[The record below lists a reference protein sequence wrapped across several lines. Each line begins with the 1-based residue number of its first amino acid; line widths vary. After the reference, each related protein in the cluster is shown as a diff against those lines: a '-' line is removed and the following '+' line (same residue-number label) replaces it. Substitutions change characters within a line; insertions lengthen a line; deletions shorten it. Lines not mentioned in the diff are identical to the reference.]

1 MKKVLVVQ
9 QVPHE
14 GLGIIGPLLE
24 RKGFAPDFLK
34 AYEGHPAPRSVEG
47 YSALIV
53 LGGPMGVYEEK
64 EYPFLKDE
72 IRLIE
77 SAMKTNTPALGVCLG
92 AQLMA
97 AAAGARVYKGKTKE
111 IGWYGAT
118 LTEEGMDDRLFMGLS
133 DEFTVFQ
140 WHGDT
145 FDLPRDSV
153 LLASSELFPN
163 QAVRIGSRAYA
174 VQFHIEVTEKM
185 ISEWIEVNSEELKGL
200 KGVIDPVKILRETRE
215 KIGGLHEYGRTV
227 IERFLRLVD
236 RFSGNA

>member
-1 MKKVLVVQ
+1 
-9 QVPHE
+9 
-14 GLGIIGPLLE
+14 
-24 RKGFAPDFLK
+24 
-34 AYEGHPAPRSVEG
+34 
-47 YSALIV
+47 
-53 LGGPMGVYEEK
+53 K
-64 EYPFLKDE
+64 EYPFIKDE

-145 FDLPRDSV
+145 FDLPRGSV

-215 KIGGLHEYGRTV
+215 KIVGLHAYGRTV

-236 RFSGNA
+236 

>member
-24 RKGFAPDFLK
+24 RNGFAPDFLK
-34 AYEGHPAPRSVEG
+34 AYEKRPAPRSIEG
-47 YSALIV
+47 YSALVV

-64 EYPFLKDE
+64 EYPFIKDE

-77 SAMKTNTPALGVCLG
+77 SAMKTNTPALGICLG

-97 AAAGARVYKGKTKE
+97 AAAGARVYKGKAKE
-111 IGWYGAT
+111 IGWYEAT

-145 FDLPRDSV
+145 FDLPRGSV
-153 LLASSELFPN
+153 LLASSELFQN

-174 VQFHIEVTEKM
+174 VQFHLEVTEKM
-185 ISEWIEVNSEELKGL
+185 ITEWIEVNSEELKG
-200 KGVIDPVKILRETRE
+200 VIDPVNILRDTKE
-215 KIGGLHEYGRTV
+215 KIGGLYAYGRTV

-236 RFSGNA
+236 

>member
-14 GLGIIGPLLE
+14 GLGIIGRSLE
-24 RKGFAPDFLK
+24 RNGFATEFLRV
-34 AYEGHPAPRSVEG
+34 YEDRPAPRSIEG

-64 EYPFLKDE
+64 EYPFIRDE
-72 IRLIE
+72 LRLIE

-97 AAAGARVYKGKTKE
+97 AAAGARVYKGKTKD

-118 LTEEGMDDRLFMGLS
+118 LTEEGVDDRLFMGLS

-145 FDLPRDSV
+145 FDLPRGSV

-174 VQFHIEVTEKM
+174 VQFHLEVTERM
-185 ISEWIEVNSEELKGL
+185 IAEWIGVNTEELKGL
-200 KGVIDPVKILRETRE
+200 KGVIDPGKIMRETKE
-215 KIGGLHEYGRTV
+215 KLVGLQEYGRTV

-236 RFSGNA
+236 